1 MTFSKP
7 LERNAAAAVCAGQ
20 VTLVALLL
28 LLRSGSLFLTGK
40 LFSHHSSCM
49 LNLETCTT

>member
-7 LERNAAAAVCAGQ
+7 LERNAAAAICAGQ
-20 VTLVALLL
+20 VTLVAL